1 MVIESMKK
9 SKKKTKSTFEVLEDI
24 NLPYFTHYTWSILA
38 GIGIVGGIV
47 GGMLYSALM
56 AQFCK

>member
-9 SKKKTKSTFEVLEDI
+9 SKKRTKSIFEVLEDI

>member
-9 SKKKTKSTFEVLEDI
+9 SKKKTKSIFEVLEDI

>member
-1 MVIESMKK
+1 MVIKSMEKP
-9 SKKKTKSTFEVLEDI
+9 KKTKKSIFEVLEDI
-24 NLPYFTHYTWSILA
+24 NLPYFTRYTWGILA

-47 GGMLYSALM
+47 GGIIYSALM

>member
-1 MVIESMKK
+1 MVIESARKP
-9 SKKKTKSTFEVLEDI
+9 KKKEKSIFEVLEDI
-24 NLPYFTHYTWSILA
+24 NLPYFTRYTWGILA
-38 GIGIVGGIV
+38 GIGIAGGIA

>member
-1 MVIESMKK
+1 MVIQSMRKQ
-9 SKKKTKSTFEVLEDI
+9 KKKQKSIFEIWDDMH
-24 NLPYFTHYTWSILA
+24 LPYFTRYTWSILA
-38 GIGIVGGIV
+38 GVAAVGGIV

>member
-9 SKKKTKSTFEVLEDI
+9 SKKKTKSIFEVLEDI

-38 GIGIVGGIV
+38 GIGIAGGIV

>member
-9 SKKKTKSTFEVLEDI
+9 PKKREKNIFEVLEEI
-24 NLPYFTHYTWSILA
+24 NLPYFTRYTWSVLA
-38 GIGIVGGIV
+38 GVGALGGIV
-47 GGMLYSALM
+47 GGMIYSALM